1 MREFT
6 KDEATYDKDLIQY
19 KEEYDSAKKKRD
31 TIDDY
36 IQKSNTFWLDASD
49 KIKSDITDELKE
61 MNGDI
66 GIFFTDLNI
75 IGATPARTE
84 TKVKEYYDVLKDM
97 DSNVDEMKQK
107 LDDIFTTY
115 VVAPA
120 LPTQIT
126 AGPSVNFK
134 DYFLQE
140 YNKKFNKANK
150 GDKTKKDIAGKWS
163 YYLTLIK
170 GATPSKTTID
180 DRIKNLKN

>member
-1 MREFT
+1 MT
-6 KDEATYDKDLIQY
+6 
-19 KEEYDSAKKKRD
+19 
-31 TIDDY
+31 
-36 IQKSNTFWLDASD
+36 
-49 KIKSDITDELKE
+49 
-61 MNGDI
+61 GDI
-66 GIFFTDLNI
+66 GDFVSDLNI
-75 IGATPARTE
+75 IAGNPARTE
-84 TKVKEYYDVLKDM
+84 TKVKEYYDALKDM
-97 DSNVDEMKQK
+97 DSNVDEMRTK
-107 LDDIFTTY
+107 LNDIFTTY

-140 YNKKFNKANK
+140 YNKKFNKVNK

-170 GATPSKTTID
+170 GSTPSKTTID